1 MTTSPDNMPADWLAT
16 PAYVIDYAALARN
29 LDILAE
35 IKQCTG
41 CRILLALKAFAM
53 FDAFPLLRRTLDGCC
68 ASSLHEAR
76 LAREEF
82 GGEVH
87 VFGAAFSA
95 AEMAE
100 LAPLADHV
108 TFNSFAQWE
117 RFRALSRPDGERPVA
132 CGLRI
137 NPEHSEGQAP
147 LYDPCAPGSRLGIR
161 RADFAGRSLDGLT
174 GLHFHNLCEQNADAL
189 ERTLAAVEKGFGDLL
204 PNFSWFNFGG
214 GHHIT
219 RADYNR
225 DRLCAIVN
233 DFRAR
238 YPGDLYLEPGEAV
251 ALDAG
256 TLVTTVLDIVHNDM
270 PIALLDASC
279 ACHMPD
285 VLEMPYRPRV
295 FRDPAWDG
303 AARPRPAADR
313 GAPAGEKP
321 HCYRLAGPSCLAGD
335 VIGEYAF
342 DAPLNPGDR
351 LIFEDMAIYT
361 MVKNITFN
369 GIRLPDIVARGADG
383 NLRLV
388 RHFGYEDFKS
398 RLS

>member
-1 MTTSPDNMPADWLAT
+1 MNASSANLTADRLAT
-16 PAYVIDYAALARN
+16 PAYVVDYAALARN
-29 LDILAE
+29 LELLVE
-35 IKQCTG
+35 VKRRTG
-41 CRILLALKAFAM
+41 CRILMALKAFSM
-53 FDAFPLLRRTLDGCC
+53 FDAFPLLRPALDGCC

-87 VFGAAFSA
+87 VFGAAFA
-95 AEMAE
+95 ATDMAE
-100 LAPLADHV
+100 LARLADHI

-117 RFRALSRPDGERPVA
+117 LFRALPRPDGGRPIA

-137 NPEHSEGQAP
+137 NPEHSEGHTP

-161 RADFAGRSLDGLT
+161 RADFAGRALDGLT

-189 ERTLAAVEKGFGDLL
+189 ERTLAAVEKGFAALL
-204 PNFSWFNFGG
+204 PRFSWFNFGG

-219 RADYNR
+219 RGDYDR

-233 DFRAR
+233 RFRSR
-238 YPGDLYLEPGEAV
+238 YPGELYLEPGEAV
-251 ALDAG
+251 ALNAG
-256 TLVTTVLDIVHNDM
+256 SLVTTVLDIVVNDM
-270 PIALLDASC
+270 PIAILDASC
-279 ACHMPD
+279 TCHMPD

-313 GAPAGEKP
+313 GAPAGQKP

-342 DAPLNPGDR
+342 GSPLRPGDR

-361 MVKNITFN
+361 MVKNTTFN
-369 GIRLPDIVARGADG
+369 GIRLPDIVAREAGG

-388 RHFGYEDFKS
+388 RRFGYEDFKT